1 MEWVGA
7 QSAGDCARTEAKP
20 SNKTFTPSDRDIR
33 PKRRTKWI
41 EEQAADAKLTTEMII
56 GSMMSDQNEA
66 KLNEFPNSLTQDRS
80 NTTRKMSSETQ
91 LDPHHRVS
99 LESNSNELPLSL
111 VDGLGP
117 EIMNTDIC
125 QTYIHQKRIKDFSIK
140 EMTMKSRINFPPPN
154 DKIWGKVDQE
164 LNQILPTIFPDILC
178 NQLTPTE
185 LSQKFDSWI
194 HSYFV
199 AQFGTKPERS
209 NQTAQRKPRTNKALQ
224 SLRQQKKECKSA
236 RKALLKAGLAGTAA
250 EKLLTKEWLSL
261 VRKHNKL
268 RVEMKRRNQIK
279 EKIAAERS
287 FKKDPHKFASTL
299 FQKQQQSGSPS
310 FSAETAFKYFQET
323 YTDMGRDFVYTA
335 PEGMH
340 YPSPPNFIFSLR
352 CPTHVEICKSIK
364 RKRNGATPGFN
375 ALTYVPYKKYL

>member
-1 MEWVGA
+1 MGWSPECWG
-7 QSAGDCARTEAKP
+7 CARTEAKP

-33 PKRRTKWI
+33 PKRRTKRI

-111 VDGLGP
+111 DDGLGP

-164 LNQILPTIFPDILC
+164 LNQILPTIFPDTLC

-199 AQFGTKPERS
+199 DQFGTKPERS

-287 FKKDPHKFASTL
+287 FKK
-299 FQKQQQSGSPS
+299 
-310 FSAETAFKYFQET
+310 
-323 YTDMGRDFVYTA
+323 
-335 PEGMH
+335 
-340 YPSPPNFIFSLR
+340 
-352 CPTHVEICKSIK
+352 
-364 RKRNGATPGFN
+364 
-375 ALTYVPYKKYL
+375 